1 MYLDV
6 LKAVEGER
14 YGFSFEA
21 EPFADIYEG
30 RDVIPVSTLK
40 VEGGYYVDKG
50 RVFVDFH
57 EEVEVVAKCDRCL
70 SEIKTVHTAD
80 DKIVFSKKPDD
91 GEFLYENFTVP
102 LDAALREALSLTLP
116 SYYLCKVDC
125 KGLCPVCG
133 ADKNKIQC
141 SCEDSRRAAVNPFAV
156 LQTIGGKEDGSTKK

>member
-30 RDVIPVSTLK
+30 RDVKPVGLLK
-40 VEGGYYVDKG
+40 VNGEYCVDRG

-57 EEVEVVAKCDRCL
+57 EEVEIVARCDRCL

-80 DKIVFSKKPDD
+80 DRTVFSKNPDD
-91 GEFLYENFTVP
+91 GEFSYENFTVP
-102 LDAALREALSLTLP
+102 LDAALRESLSLTLP
-116 SYYLCKVDC
+116 SYFLCKDDC

-133 ADKNKIQC
+133 ADKNKIKC
-141 SCEDSRRAAVNPFAV
+141 SCEDGRRAATNPFAV
-156 LQTIGGKEDGSTKK
+156 LQNIGGKEDGSTKG